1 MLAVLCL
8 CASAAAFTPVAI
20 SAQLAQHG
28 GDTVDCVLDG
38 HTRLCL
44 RRSFSKR
51 DVPTGRRVPVL
62 SLTNIAV
69 DSPFR
74 RQGHARRAM
83 RALSKYAATNRCALV
98 VENVVSD
105 HMHGLIEELDGQ
117 PLWGSRRGAK
127 GCNYWL
133 PPSASTSWQD
143 LAV

>member
-69 DSPFR
+69 DSPFAGR
-74 RQGHARRAM
+74 VMHAVLCAPCQSTLQPIA
-83 RALSKYAATNRCALV
+83 ALS
-98 VENVVSD
+98 S
-105 HMHGLIEELDGQ
+105 
-117 PLWGSRRGAK
+117 SR
-127 GCNYWL
+127 
-133 PPSASTSWQD
+133 TSFPTICMG
-143 LAV
+143 